1 MRYADDDPFFSEV
14 SNMIDNI
21 EHGPGSAPILSSYD
35 DAARTY
41 ALTWAIRLAS
51 ERSIKKP

>member
-1 MRYADDDPFFSEV
+1 
-14 SNMIDNI
+14 MIDNI

-35 DAARTY
+35 DAARTS